1 MDDYLNMIKELPE
14 GVPNYPG
21 KESQHMGIDVQKLD
35 VRFDID
41 KLKEALNFIL
51 TQADIDR
58 MDQIGL
64 THIAGLYK
72 DKWHQSCGSLIYD
85 YRSVNGDPN
94 NRTKVKKSYVA
105 TENDFPEIIEEIKS
119 TYFYNVYKTL
129 STEFKIGRMRIMRMK
144 PWTCLTW
151 HHDSSKRLHIPIIS
165 NPGNRLVINT
175 TCHQLIADGS
185 VYLVDT
191 TQDHSAFNGGLED
204 RYNLLI
210 TLRE

>member
-1 MDDYLNMIKELPE
+1 MQYL
-14 GVPNYPG
+14 
-21 KESQHMGIDVQKLD
+21 GINVQRLD

-41 KLKEALNFIL
+41 KLKEALDFIL

-85 YRSVNGDPN
+85 YRPVNGDPN

-119 TYFYNVYKTL
+119 TYFYNVYNTL

-165 NPGNRLVINT
+165 NPGNRLVIT
-175 TCHQLIADGS
+175 DTCYQLIADGS